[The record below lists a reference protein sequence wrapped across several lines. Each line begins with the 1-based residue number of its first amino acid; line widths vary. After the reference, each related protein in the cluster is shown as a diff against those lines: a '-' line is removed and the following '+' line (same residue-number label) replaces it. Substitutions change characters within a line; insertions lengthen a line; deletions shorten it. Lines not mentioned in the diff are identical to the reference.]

1 MKRQFYSPGITYATQ
16 STLSFGPQP
25 VVGRG
30 AQQLHIKEAKPVSK
44 SSTHFSAT
52 ARDNNRGLWAPETC
66 GGQTIGASHASEASG
81 S

>member
-30 AQQLHIKEAKPVSK
+30 AQQLHIRWPS
-44 SSTHFSAT
+44 
-52 ARDNNRGLWAPETC
+52 P
-66 GGQTIGASHASEASG
+66 
-81 S
+81 

>member
-52 ARDNNRGLWAPETC
+52 RATTTGDSGRRRRAAARR
-66 GGQTIGASHASEASG
+66 
-81 S
+81 